1 MSDASFVPQ
10 DATRGPRLGDVTDPG
25 QVVEVDVA
33 AVVAEVLAEHAPG
46 TAVAGQES
54 GGVQVIRV
62 SLDVAAFRE
71 LLVALA
77 ATLDEGSHLRLDVVG
92 GLLFLDVTGSHLG
105 AEQVDPLRDRAQA
118 LGGRLVPDPPAAEG
132 FSVQVP
138 SGLIEWG

>member
-1 MSDASFVPQ
+1 M
-10 DATRGPRLGDVTDPG
+10 TDPG

-46 TAVAGQES
+46 TAVGGQES

-71 LLVALA
+71 LLVSLA

-105 AEQVDPLRDRAQA
+105 AEQVDRLRDRAQA

>member
-1 MSDASFVPQ
+1 M
-10 DATRGPRLGDVTDPG
+10 TDPG

-33 AVVAEVLAEHAPG
+33 AAVAEVLAEHAPG

-92 GLLFLDVTGSHLG
+92 GLLFLDVTDSHLG
-105 AEQVDPLRDRAQA
+105 PEQVDPLRDRAHT

-138 SGLIEWG
+138 SDLIEWG

>member
-1 MSDASFVPQ
+1 M
-10 DATRGPRLGDVTDPG
+10 
-25 QVVEVDVA
+25 
-33 AVVAEVLAEHAPG
+33 
-46 TAVAGQES
+46 
-54 GGVQVIRV
+54 QVIRV

-71 LLVALA
+71 LLVCLA